1 MFKLLIVDDEKSVRY
16 SFRKLLAS
24 SRYTLQE
31 ADGFDSALK
40 IFAQNPPDLAIVD
53 IEMPGKSGLELLKA
67 IKDLSPLTPV
77 IIVTAYGSGDR
88 VIKAMKF
95 GAYDY
100 VEKPFDIPKLIALIE
115 EALKATQSIPAQE
128 AFTSQSDFKK
138 TIGLTKNDNKIIGE
152 SPAIKE
158 VYKLIGRVAASDA
171 SILVTGESG
180 TGKEL
185 VASAIHT
192 YSDRANKPFVTLNC
206 AAIPETLLESELF
219 GYEKGAFTGA
229 AKDKPGKFEEA
240 NGGTLF
246 LDEIGDMG
254 LALQAKLLRVLQ
266 EGSFERLGS
275 TRTQYANVR
284 IITATNRNLEQLI
297 QKKAFREDLYYRI
310 RVVTIALPPLRLR
323 KEDIPVLARHF
334 LQKHAR
340 ETRLENINI
349 HPQALEIML
358 EYPWP
363 GNIRELEN
371 TIKRAMILAKGN
383 VITPELI
390 SKEFVP
396 TPATFIPPPNRL
408 GLYLSSETIG
418 REGEIFS
425 LVNSEVEKD
434 LIFWALEKTSGNQ
447 AKAARLL
454 GISRVMLHERM
465 EKFQIQKHKS

>member
-1 MFKLLIVDDEKSVRY
+1 MYKILIVDDESSVRY
-16 SFRKLLAS
+16 SFRKLLAGP
-24 SRYTLQE
+24 RYTLSE
-31 ADGFDSALK
+31 ADNYDKGIQVFNEVK
-40 IFAQNPPDLAIVD
+40 PDLAIVD
-53 IEMPGKSGLELLKA
+53 IEMPGKSGLELLKSLKEMA
-67 IKDLSPLTPV
+67 PHTPV
-77 IIVTAYGSGDR
+77 IVITAFGSGDR

-95 GAYDY
+95 GAYEY
-100 VEKPFDIPKLIALIE
+100 IEKPFEIPQLIALIE
-115 EALKATQSIPAQE
+115 EALKTTQAIPVDLIT
-128 AFTSQSDFKK
+128 TSPAETKK
-138 TIGLTKNDNKIIGE
+138 PRPVTSGDDKIIGE

-185 VASAIHT
+185 VARAIHT
-192 YSDRANKPFVTLNC
+192 YSDRASKPFITLNC

-219 GYEKGAFTGA
+219 GYDKGAFTGA
-229 AKDKPGKFEEA
+229 NKDKPGKFEEA

-284 IITATNRNLEQLI
+284 IITATNANLEALI
-297 QKKAFREDLYYRI
+297 GKKDFREDLYYRI

-323 KEDIPVLARHF
+323 REDIPLLARHF
-334 LQKHAR
+334 LKKHAS
-340 ETRLENINI
+340 ESRLENITI
-349 HPQALEIML
+349 HPEALEKML

-383 VITPELI
+383 VITADLL
-390 SKEFVP
+390 SKEFLPPVVRP
-396 TPATFIPPPNRL
+396 LQPGEGLNHYLKTEFI
-408 GLYLSSETIG
+408 S
-418 REGEIFS
+418 REGKIFELTMS
-425 LVNSEVEKD
+425 ALEKD
-434 LIFWALEKTSGNQ
+434 LIRWALEETGWNQ
-447 AKAARLL
+447 AKAARKL
-454 GISRVMLHERM
+454 GISRVMIHERI
-465 EKFQIQKHKS
+465 EKFGLEKN